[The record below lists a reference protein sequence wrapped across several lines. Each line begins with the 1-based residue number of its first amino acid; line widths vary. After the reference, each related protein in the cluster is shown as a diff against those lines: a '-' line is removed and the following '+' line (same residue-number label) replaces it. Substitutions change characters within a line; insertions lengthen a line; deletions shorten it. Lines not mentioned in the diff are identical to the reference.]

1 MTLRVALVIFPGFQM
16 LDLAALSVFEIAN
29 LEMNHRGH
37 LEPYYQ
43 FDIVSSEGGSI
54 TTSAGVKIDSQ
65 PIGQQPF
72 DTVMVGGSTDIPSP
86 HPELINAIRGIADKT
101 RRVASICTGAFI
113 LAEAGLL
120 DGHSATTHWG
130 QSAEL
135 QKRFPHI
142 RVDQDK
148 IFIHEGK
155 IWTSAGMTACID
167 LALAMV
173 KEDLG
178 ADIVKS
184 VARKLVVYHRRI
196 GGQSQFSTMSELDP
210 DSDRVRKALDFAK
223 QNLCESLSV
232 EQLAEHV
239 HWSPR
244 HFSRAFQH
252 QTGLSP
258 AKAVEKLRI
267 EAAKSMIEAG
277 HSSIA
282 QIALQTGFGDEERMR
297 RAFLRSLGQPPQALM
312 REIRSRQPVKS
323 PQGPDASSRL

>member
-29 LEMNHRGH
+29 LEVSQLGH
-37 LEPYYQ
+37 SEPYYQ
-43 FDIVSSEGGSI
+43 FDIVSSEGGPI
-54 TTSAGVKIDSQ
+54 TSSAGVKIDSQ
-65 PIGQQPF
+65 PIGQHAF
-72 DTVMVGGSTDIPSP
+72 DTLMIGGSTDIPMSDP
-86 HPELINAIRGIADKT
+86 QLINSIREMAT
-101 RRVASICTGAFI
+101 QARRVASICTGAFI
-113 LAEAGLL
+113 LAETGLL
-120 DGHSATTHWG
+120 NGHSATTHWG
-130 QSAEL
+130 QTAEL
-135 QKRFPHI
+135 QKRFPNIH
-142 RVDQDK
+142 VDQDK
-148 IFIHEGK
+148 IFIHEGQ

-178 ADIVKS
+178 AEIVKS

-196 GGQSQFSTMSELDP
+196 GGQSQFSTMSDLEP
-210 DSDRVRKALDFAK
+210 DSDRVRKALNFAK
-223 QNLCESLSV
+223 QNLCEPLTV

-252 QTGLSP
+252 QTGHSP

-267 EAAKSMIEAG
+267 EAAKLMIEAG

-282 QIALQTGFGDEERMR
+282 QIALHTGFGDEERMR
-297 RAFLRSLGQPPQALM
+297 RAFLRTLGQPPQALM
-312 REIRSRQPVKS
+312 REVRSRQPYS
-323 PQGPDASSRL
+323 DQTPAIS

>member
-1 MTLRVALVIFPGFQM
+1 MALRIGLVIFPGFQM

-29 LEMNHRGH
+29 LEMAMRGH
-37 LEPYYQ
+37 EEPYYQ
-43 FDIVSSEGGSI
+43 FDIVSSQGGLISS
-54 TTSAGVKIDSQ
+54 SAGVKIDSQ
-65 PIGQQPF
+65 PIEQLEF
-72 DTVMVGGSTDIPSP
+72 DTIMVGGSTDIPHVGP
-86 HPELINAIRGIADKT
+86 LLISQIQHVALQT
-101 RRVASICTGAFI
+101 RRVSSICSGAFI

-130 QSAEL
+130 QAAAL
-135 QKRFPHI
+135 QQRFPKV

-148 IFIHEGK
+148 IYINESQ

-173 KEDLG
+173 KQDLG
-178 ADIVKS
+178 AELVKS

-196 GGQSQFSTMSELDP
+196 GGQSQFSTVAEMEP
-210 DSDRVRKALDFAK
+210 DSDRVRKALEFAK
-223 QNLCESLSV
+223 ENLCEPLNV
-232 EQLAEHV
+232 EQLAEQV

-252 QTGLSP
+252 QTGHSP

-282 QIALQTGFGDEERMR
+282 QIALKTGFGDEERMR
-297 RAFLRSLGQPPQALM
+297 RAFLRTLGQPPQALL
-312 REIRSRQPVKS
+312 REIRSRQAYVEQAPAVE
-323 PQGPDASSRL
+323 